1 MTDQSGS
8 AKAALNIIDYNLDIY
23 YIKEGE
29 IKNYVYSLDGATSG
43 TWVRQTDMVRVSG
56 TWTIVVTSGSELWCD
71 VSGDPVRIYD
81 YAADSSTKI
90 AALVR
95 AQNMSG
101 TEPIVFDWAADSST
115 KIAARVR
122 PINLSGT
129 EPIIFDWAA
138 DSSTKIAVRARAI
151 NMSGTEP
158 IIFDWASDSSTK
170 IPAQVRVTNLSGTEP
185 IFIRDFTDISA
196 YLATGTA
203 ALNMTYFLAKTATR
217 LESVY
222 VHLTS
227 APTISSELYLNIT
240 PGVVSGTAAY
250 VNKCLSENPYIT
262 ASQNYLYIPDQP
274 LALQSGDY
282 LNLYYSNPCGASG
295 LAYGVRMIFGQ
306 ERA

>member
-8 AKAALNIIDYNLDIY
+8 AKSALNIIDYNLDIY
-23 YIKEGE
+23 YIREGE
-29 IKNYVYSLDGATSG
+29 FKNYVYSLDGTTSG
-43 TWVRQTDMVRVSG
+43 TWIRQTDMMRISG

-81 YAADSSTKI
+81 YASDSSTKI

-95 AQNMSG
+95 TQNMSG
-101 TEPIVFDWAADSST
+101 TEPIIFDWAADSST

-138 DSSTKIAVRARAI
+138 DSSTKIAARVRPTNLSGTEPIIFDWAADSSTKIAARARAI

-170 IPAQVRVTNLSGTEP
+170 IPAQVRVTSLSGTEP

-227 APTISSELYLNIT
+227 APTISS
-240 PGVVSGTAAY
+240 
-250 VNKCLSENPYIT
+250 
-262 ASQNYLYIPDQP
+262 
-274 LALQSGDY
+274 
-282 LNLYYSNPCGASG
+282 
-295 LAYGVRMIFGQ
+295 
-306 ERA
+306 